1 MEHSNAKV
9 FFLPFLGAALLWLA
23 GGFLLGKE
31 LGMICVILG
40 LALAGWACGVFM
52 NTPPGDRHE

>member
-9 FFLPFLGAALLWLA
+9 LFLPFLGAVLLWLA